1 MLKLSSVIKA
11 NIELSIIN
19 IIKNYIWKNKNI
31 EELLKKECE
40 SWNKDNRGL
49 EMDLN
54 LSEIKSFYKEYINGL
69 YDNNNFKSFIKEI
82 RFYTKHP
89 IPKSF
94 KKLMENEGLEEFKTY
109 KELHSFIINK
119 VIPATTIL

>member
-11 NIELSIIN
+11 NIELSILN
-19 IIKNYIWKNKNI
+19 TIKNYIWENKNI
-31 EELLKKECE
+31 EESLKKECE

-54 LSEIKSFYKEYINGL
+54 LSEIKSFYKEYINDL

-89 IPKSF
+89 TPKSF
-94 KKLMENEGLEEFKTY
+94 KKLMENEGLEDFKTY